1 MKRLIIALA
10 LLACMGADVSAQG
23 FLNKL
28 KQKALQAAKVN
39 SEEAEEEAQTP
50 KVESGDASNL
60 SIAQGSDIIPK
71 RRTSTVTWDGVLT
84 PSTATTA
91 EALMNE
97 LPPLP
102 SAEKMAKSTMEE
114 PEDRSSRGSCRS
126 VTARTVWLF

>member
-50 KVESGDASNL
+50 KVESGDASHPQH
-60 SIAQGSDIIPK
+60 SHYG
-71 RRTSTVTWDGVLT
+71 
-84 PSTATTA
+84 
-91 EALMNE
+91 
-97 LPPLP
+97 
-102 SAEKMAKSTMEE
+102 
-114 PEDRSSRGSCRS
+114 
-126 VTARTVWLF
+126 